1 VGRQANGSAT
11 PRSAS
16 RRAPAPMPAAAKEA
30 LTENGGP
37 KLRPTARPANGKAS
51 PAKKPAAGD
60 SAWTEQQELALVQ
73 VRQHTLN
80 FEFIESSEPLLKRH
94 PDFPDLLWVVVQAVM
109 STTAPLHCCRALS
122 STAQD

>member
-1 VGRQANGSAT
+1 MSTWQKQSLAAKSCSEFDCGVGPQANGSAT

-37 KLRPTARPANGKAS
+37 KLRPTRPANGKAS

-73 VRQHTLN
+73 VRQYRWIVLA
-80 FEFIESSEPLLKRH
+80 L
-94 PDFPDLLWVVVQAVM
+94 
-109 STTAPLHCCRALS
+109 LHCE
-122 STAQD
+122 